1 MSHNPPSFPSGFSSG
16 EPASIAV
23 DSPRPYVFFD
33 LETTSVDPETA
44 EIIEIAAYFEDGREF
59 GLYVSTP
66 AEIGEEIYRITR
78 ISPDE
83 YESQKRAPGTAL
95 RAFLEFVGD
104 APLAGHNIYSYDLR
118 VLERALAALGL
129 GLPSGASPA
138 VAVDTLHWAQVRHP
152 VPPVRFGSAGEEIH
166 LPGYK
171 LGDLY
176 LYYSGTPLTGA
187 HRALEDCRATARV
200 FGFLLKDVPSPAV
213 QRLWQRLRLPEA
225 RFFPALPLTDDELE
239 EALKVPAKVPRIK
252 SAAQPFP
259 AVDQVFPKWP
269 EEELQAGR
277 VGLDNLPTFLRAVEE
292 RDLKHPGVGPL
303 LRRIPNAPASA
314 QSVRTLA
321 GSYRVKRQPG
331 GEFRS
336 PQVQMAWTV
345 ADVLKGSP
353 RAALIQAPTGTGKTK
368 GYLFPAQAHLAARDK
383 EQVLI
388 ATHTKVLQG
397 QALEELAQFSDRYTT
412 RATSVKSARNYV
424 CLEALHDALL
434 APEPAVKEHLASATA
449 HAGLTGFVS
458 AGRFDLEELPHHWSF
473 SAPFRELAFNVESF
487 SRRCRPKCAFFQHCA
502 FQTSVRHRAESQ
514 IWVTNQAWLLATLA
528 GDVPAAEQE
537 GARRPHLI
545 IDEAHNLEDVA
556 TEAFTVS
563 AGGERLRFLLRRL
576 YDARTRRG
584 IMRSRAVATEEQAVA
599 NAVANV
605 HIPKALAALDDYDAA
620 VETFMKQHGE
630 GDPKFGLEYLVS
642 ARTLGSVD
650 WQRLRRVELVL
661 INALKT
667 LREALSLIHFDSRLG
682 RLLHPSVTGLRD
694 VTNLLFERHK
704 AEHAN
709 EIHTTRWHPQEGWS
723 HLARPID
730 LAGPLQ
736 SVWAQVASVTLT
748 SATLSPTGDFG
759 YLRRTLGLPED
770 TLELSLPESLPY
782 ERAHV
787 LFPQHLPG
795 ARGENVAKFQQLYHR
810 ELGEVLPAAG
820 RSLTL
825 FTSRSRM
832 QDAGRALEHFTPL
845 LPLNRRE
852 REEVAQAMRGAGP
865 KMALGTRAFFEGVD
879 FPDLKVVNLERLPFP
894 VPDALL
900 RARQELVRERGF
912 DPWYDFYLP
921 KALLSFTQA
930 FGRLIR
936 DDRVRAG
943 EGAFVLWDKRVV
955 AAAYR
960 EIVFSALPES
970 VRLAGHLHYPQT
982 RPAFYD
988 LLARVLDVPRATLPS
1003 AELVDD
1009 QTRQLREVQEAYRG
1023 GTLSREEALEWLLL
1037 LYWPGYVLKSHQAQ
1051 AVAAALD
1058 GRDVLT
1064 LLPTGHGK
1072 SLTFQ
1077 LPALLSGG
1085 LTLVVSPLIA
1095 LMEDQVSG
1103 LRERGVPAAAV
1114 NAGRSGAEQRGIL
1127 DEVERGEVHVLYL
1140 SPERINRSAELRQ
1153 RLREMIRQGQV
1164 TRVVFDEAHC
1174 LSEWGHDFRPDYRQV
1189 LTRLEQ
1195 MGLKVPVTALT
1206 ATATPRVREQLLT
1219 DLGLRRN
1226 LETVQATSDRPN
1238 LSYYAYRARGA
1249 DTAVEKLKQTV
1260 QVLSWVQRQH
1270 PGGSAIVYVST
1281 RNAATRL
1288 AKALKT
1294 LDFAAEAYH
1303 AGLSPLVRSEV
1314 QQQFKEGEV
1323 RVIVATNA
1331 FGMGVDQ
1338 SNVRAV
1344 IHFNPPRSLAAYI
1357 QEAGR
1362 AGRDGAPAWAVLLH
1376 DRSDWSLQ
1384 AWLSRQHLPQ
1394 AAHAEALRR
1403 ALGAVGVLT
1412 TYAGELADA
1421 INTHLPEE
1429 AEAVEEEDLA
1439 WLLAVMEECGAIGTE
1454 YRVGTVRLLSA
1465 LPVGELQRDL
1475 GADLTRLLVSLGYQA
1490 GRRPVE
1496 LDLAALS
1503 RDAAE
1508 RLDDALFALA
1518 RRRPLEVLYSAHA
1531 PVLEIRRQGGSL
1543 DRFGAV
1549 VEQQQQVKAAD
1560 LETMQRY
1567 ALSNGCRRQAL
1578 LRVFDEPLVRLG
1590 SADDCCQCCNGDA
1603 APWLEE
1609 PALRD
1614 EDIRGIYRVHD
1625 TLLEFLEFDRNEH
1638 RRKGIVNPYLG
1649 KGATRMKMI
1658 LRGESVRNRKT
1669 ATDTFTVQLQVWEQ
1683 LSPFFGRLE
1692 FVSEK
1697 EIDSSLAEA
1706 AAAGQLHI
1714 TDFQQGRMFGISEAG
1729 LLQLQQRRRKTTAQ
1743 RINA

>member
-1 MSHNPPSFPSGFSSG
+1 MTEKIKHHNIGQTY
-16 EPASIAV
+16 A
-23 DSPRPYVFFD
+23 FFD
-33 LETTSVDPETA
+33 LETTSTDPETA

-59 GLYVSTP
+59 SLYVSTP
-66 AEIGEEIYRITR
+66 AEISEEIYRITR
-78 ISPDE
+78 IPPEE
-83 YESQKRAPGTAL
+83 YEVEKVAPAQAL
-95 RAFLEFVGD
+95 AAFLDFIGN
-104 APLAGHNIYSYDLR
+104 APLAGHNIYAYDLR
-118 VLERALAALGL
+118 VLERALEALGL
-129 GLPSGASPA
+129 AMPPGADTA
-138 VAVDTLHWAQVRHP
+138 VAIDTLHWAQVRHP
-152 VPPVRFGSAGEEIH
+152 VPPVRLAKTGETVH

-176 LYYSGTPLTGA
+176 AFYAGVPLEGA
-187 HRALEDCRATARV
+187 HRALEDCRATAKI
-200 FGFLLKDVPSPAV
+200 FSFLREDPPSLQI
-213 QRLWQRLRLPEA
+213 QRLWQRLKLPEA
-225 RFFPALPLTDDELE
+225 CFYPAIALSDAEIETV
-239 EALKVPAKVPRIK
+239 LKVPARVPRIN
-252 SAAQPFP
+252 SMAQPFP
-259 AVDQVFPKWP
+259 KVEQVFPQWP
-269 EEELQAGR
+269 LNEVQSGR
-277 VGLDNLPTFLRAVEE
+277 VSAEQLPVFLQAVEE
-292 RDLKHPGVGPL
+292 KKLSHPGVDLL
-303 LRRIPNAPASA
+303 LRQNPDAVESA
-314 QSVRTLA
+314 RTIRTLA
-321 GSYRVKRQPG
+321 GSYRIKKQPDAS
-331 GEFRS
+331 FSS
-336 PQVQMAWTV
+336 PQVQMAQTV
-345 ADVLKGSP
+345 AEVLKGLP
-353 RAALIQAPTGTGKTK
+353 KAALIQAPTGTGKTK
-368 GYLFPAQAHLAARDK
+368 GYLFPAQAHLAVHSK
-383 EQVLI
+383 EQILV

-397 QALEELAQFSDRYTT
+397 QALEELEQFSNLYTT

-424 CLEALHDALL
+424 CIEALHDALL
-434 APEPAVKEHLASATA
+434 SPETKSKEHLATATA
-449 HAGLTGFVS
+449 KAGLASFVA

-473 SAPFRELAFNVESF
+473 SASFRELAFNVESF
-487 SRRCRPKCAFFQHCA
+487 SQRCREKCAFFKHCA

-514 IWVTNQAWLLATLA
+514 LWVTNQAWLLATLA
-528 GDVPAAEQE
+528 GDAPAIEQDT
-537 GARRPHLI
+537 AKLPHLI

-563 AGGERLRFLLRRL
+563 ASGERLRFLLRRL
-576 YDARTRRG
+576 YDARTQRG
-584 IMRSRAVATEEQAVA
+584 LMRSRAVASEERDIA
-599 NAVANV
+599 NSVANV
-605 HIPKALAALDDYDAA
+605 HIPKGLAALTEYDAA
-620 VETFMKQHGE
+620 VEAFMKQHGD
-630 GDPKFGLEYLVS
+630 GNPQFGLEYLVS

-661 INALKT
+661 IDALKT
-667 LREALSLIHFDSRLG
+667 LRETLILIHSGSRLG
-682 RLLHPSVTGLRD
+682 RLLHPSVTSLLD
-694 VTNLLFERHK
+694 VTNLFYERHK

-709 EIHTTRWHPQEGWS
+709 EIHTTHWHPQEGWT

-736 SVWAQVASVTLT
+736 NVWSRVASVTLT

-759 YLRRTLGLPED
+759 YLKRTLGLPED

-795 ARGENVAKFQQLYHR
+795 ARGENLAKFQQLYHQ
-810 ELGEVLPAAG
+810 ELSTMLPAAK

-825 FTSRSRM
+825 FTSRTRM
-832 QDAGRALEHFTPL
+832 QDAGRALEKFTPL
-845 LPLNRRE
+845 LPLNRRQ
-852 REEVAQAMRGAGP
+852 REEVAQAMRESGP

-879 FPDLKVVNLERLPFP
+879 FPNLKVVNLERLPFP

-936 DDRVRAG
+936 DDRMQAG

-960 EIVFSALPES
+960 EVVFSALPES
-970 VRLAGHLHYPQT
+970 VRLAGNLHYPSD
-982 RPAFYD
+982 RKGFYD
-988 LLARVLDVPRATLPS
+988 LLARVLDVPRETLPS

-1009 QTRQLREVQEAYRG
+1009 QTQQLQEVQQAYRDG
-1023 GTLSREEALEWLLL
+1023 SLSREEALEWLLL
-1037 LYWPGYVLKSHQAQ
+1037 LYWPGYTLKPHQEQ
-1051 AVAAALD
+1051 AIHAALD
-1058 GRDVLT
+1058 ERDILT

-1077 LPALLSGG
+1077 LPALLTGG
-1085 LTLVVSPLIA
+1085 LTLIISPLIA

-1103 LRERGVPAAAV
+1103 MRERGVPAAAV
-1114 NAGRSGAEQRGIL
+1114 NASRSGAEQRGIL
-1127 DEVERGEVHVLYL
+1127 DEVERGEVHILYL
-1140 SPERINRSAELRQ
+1140 SPERVNRSAELRQ
-1153 RLREMIRQGQV
+1153 RLREMIRQGRV

-1189 LTRLEQ
+1189 LSRLEQ

-1206 ATATPRVREQLLT
+1206 ATATPRVRTQLLT
-1219 DLGLRRN
+1219 DLGLQRN
-1226 LETVQATSDRPN
+1226 LEIVKATSDRPN
-1238 LSYYAYRARGA
+1238 LSYYAYQARGN

-1260 QVLSWVQRQH
+1260 QILAWTQQKH
-1270 PGGSAIVYVST
+1270 PNSSAIVYVST

-1303 AGLSPLVRSEV
+1303 AGLSPLIRSEV

-1338 SNVRAV
+1338 GNVRAV

-1394 AAHAEALRR
+1394 IGHAQALLQ
-1403 ALGAVGVLT
+1403 ALGASGILT
-1412 TYAGELADA
+1412 TYPGELSDA
-1421 INTHLPEE
+1421 INAHLSEE

-1439 WLLAVMEECGAIGTE
+1439 WLLAVMEECGTVSTE

-1465 LPVGELQRDL
+1465 LSDVELRQEL
-1475 GADLTRLLVSLGYQA
+1475 GIGMLQTLLRLGYKA

-1496 LDLAALS
+1496 LNLASLN
-1503 RDAAE
+1503 REEAE
-1508 RLDDALFALA
+1508 QLDDALFALA

-1531 PVLEIRRQGGSL
+1531 PVLEILKRGGSL
-1543 DRFGAV
+1543 DRFSTV
-1549 VEQQQQVKAAD
+1549 VEQQQKVKIAD
-1560 LETMQRY
+1560 LETMKQY
-1567 ALSNGCRRQAL
+1567 AISNACRRQAL
-1578 LRVFDEPLVRLG
+1578 LRVFEEALPHSL
-1590 SADDCCQCCNGDA
+1590 STEDCCQSCNGDA

-1609 PALRD
+1609 PELRD

-1625 TLLEFLEFDRNEH
+1625 TLLEFLEFDQNEH
-1638 RRKGIVNPYLG
+1638 KRKGIVNPYLG
-1649 KGATRMKMI
+1649 KGLTRMKMI
-1658 LRGESVRNRKT
+1658 LRGESVRNRKS
-1669 ATDTFTVQLQVWEQ
+1669 ATETFTVQLHPWEQ

-1692 FVSEK
+1692 FVSER

-1706 AAAGQLHI
+1706 GTSGLLRV
-1714 TDFQQGRMFGISEAG
+1714 TGFQQGQMFSISEAG
-1729 LLQLQQRRRKTTAQ
+1729 IQHLQKRRRKTTVQ

>member
-1 MSHNPPSFPSGFSSG
+1 
-16 EPASIAV
+16 
-23 DSPRPYVFFD
+23 
-33 LETTSVDPETA
+33 
-44 EIIEIAAYFEDGREF
+44 
-59 GLYVSTP
+59 
-66 AEIGEEIYRITR
+66 
-78 ISPDE
+78 
-83 YESQKRAPGTAL
+83 
-95 RAFLEFVGD
+95 
-104 APLAGHNIYSYDLR
+104 
-118 VLERALAALGL
+118 
-129 GLPSGASPA
+129 
-138 VAVDTLHWAQVRHP
+138 
-152 VPPVRFGSAGEEIH
+152 
-166 LPGYK
+166 
-171 LGDLY
+171 
-176 LYYSGTPLTGA
+176 
-187 HRALEDCRATARV
+187 
-200 FGFLLKDVPSPAV
+200 
-213 QRLWQRLRLPEA
+213 
-225 RFFPALPLTDDELE
+225 
-239 EALKVPAKVPRIK
+239 
-252 SAAQPFP
+252 
-259 AVDQVFPKWP
+259 
-269 EEELQAGR
+269 
-277 VGLDNLPTFLRAVEE
+277 
-292 RDLKHPGVGPL
+292 
-303 LRRIPNAPASA
+303 
-314 QSVRTLA
+314 
-321 GSYRVKRQPG
+321 
-331 GEFRS
+331 
-336 PQVQMAWTV
+336 
-345 ADVLKGSP
+345 
-353 RAALIQAPTGTGKTK
+353 
-368 GYLFPAQAHLAARDK
+368 
-383 EQVLI
+383 
-388 ATHTKVLQG
+388 
-397 QALEELAQFSDRYTT
+397 
-412 RATSVKSARNYV
+412 
-424 CLEALHDALL
+424 
-434 APEPAVKEHLASATA
+434 
-449 HAGLTGFVS
+449 
-458 AGRFDLEELPHHWSF
+458 
-473 SAPFRELAFNVESF
+473 
-487 SRRCRPKCAFFQHCA
+487 
-502 FQTSVRHRAESQ
+502 
-514 IWVTNQAWLLATLA
+514 
-528 GDVPAAEQE
+528 
-537 GARRPHLI
+537 
-545 IDEAHNLEDVA
+545 
-556 TEAFTVS
+556 
-563 AGGERLRFLLRRL
+563 
-576 YDARTRRG
+576 
-584 IMRSRAVATEEQAVA
+584 
-599 NAVANV
+599 
-605 HIPKALAALDDYDAA
+605 
-620 VETFMKQHGE
+620 MKQHGE
-630 GDPKFGLEYLVS
+630 GNPQFGLEYLVS

-650 WQRLRRVELVL
+650 WQRLRRVELAL
-661 INALKT
+661 IDALKV
-667 LREALSLIHFDSRLG
+667 LREALALVRPDSRLG
-682 RLLHPSVTGLRD
+682 RLLHPSVTSLRD
-694 VTNLLFERHK
+694 VTHLMFERHR

-709 EIHTTRWHPQEGWS
+709 EIHTTRWHPQEGWT
-723 HLARPID
+723 HLARPVD

-736 SVWAQVASVTLT
+736 NVWSQVASITLT
-748 SATLSPTGDFG
+748 SATLSPTGDFS

-795 ARGENVAKFQQLYHR
+795 ARGENLAKFQQLYHQ
-810 ELGEVLPAAG
+810 ELLEVLPAAK

-825 FTSRSRM
+825 FTSRARM
-832 QDAGRALEHFTPL
+832 QDAGRALEKFTPL

-852 REEVAQAMRGAGP
+852 REEVAQAMRETGP

-900 RARQELVRERGF
+900 RARQELMRERGF

-936 DDRVRAG
+936 DDRARSG

-960 EIVFSALPES
+960 EVVFSALPES
-970 VRLAGHLHYPQT
+970 VRLAGHLHYPADRQ
-982 RPAFYD
+982 AFYD
-988 LLARVLDVPRATLPS
+988 LLARVLDVPRETLPS
-1003 AELVDD
+1003 DDLVDD
-1009 QTRQLREVQEAYRG
+1009 QTRQLREVQQAYRDG
-1023 GTLSREEALEWLLL
+1023 SLSREEALEWLLL
-1037 LYWPGYVLKSHQAQ
+1037 LYWPGYLLKPHQAQ
-1051 AVAAALD
+1051 AIDAALD

-1077 LPALLSGG
+1077 VPALLMGG

-1103 LRERGVPAAAV
+1103 LRERGVLAAAV
-1114 NAGRSGAEQRGIL
+1114 NASRSGAEQRGIL

-1153 RLREMIRQGQV
+1153 RLLQLIGRGLV

-1189 LTRLEQ
+1189 LARLEQ
-1195 MGLKVPVTALT
+1195 LGLKVPVTALT
-1206 ATATPRVREQLLT
+1206 ATATPRVRAQLLT
-1219 DLGLRRN
+1219 DLGLRRD
-1226 LETVQATSDRPN
+1226 LETVKATSDRPN

-1260 QVLSWVQRQH
+1260 QALSWTQREH

-1394 AAHAEALRR
+1394 ATHAEALLR
-1403 ALGAVGVLT
+1403 ALGSTGVLT
-1412 TYAGELADA
+1412 TYAGELSEA
-1421 INTHLPEE
+1421 INAQLPEE
-1429 AEAVEEEDLA
+1429 ADAVEEEDLA
-1439 WLLAVMEECGAIGTE
+1439 WLLAVMEECGAVSTE
-1454 YRVGTVRLLSA
+1454 YRVGTVRLLSG
-1465 LPVGELQRDL
+1465 LPSTDLHQELD
-1475 GADLTRLLVSLGYQA
+1475 ADLVRLLLGLGYQA

-1496 LDLAALS
+1496 LNLATL
-1503 RDAAE
+1503 RREEAE
-1508 RLDDALFALA
+1508 RLDSALFALA
-1518 RRRPLEVLYSAHA
+1518 RRRPLDVLYSAHA
-1531 PVLEIRRQGGSL
+1531 PVLEIRRRGGSL

-1560 LETMQRY
+1560 LDTMRQY

-1578 LRVFDEPLVRLG
+1578 LRVFDEPLVRTRPT
-1590 SADDCCQCCNGDA
+1590 AECCQSCNGDD
-1603 APWLEE
+1603 APWLAE
-1609 PALRD
+1609 PSLRD

-1625 TLLEFLEFDRNEH
+1625 TLLEFLEFDQGEH

-1649 KGATRMKMI
+1649 KGLTRLKMI

-1669 ATDTFTVQLQVWEQ
+1669 ATDTFTVQLHVWEQ

-1697 EIDSSLAEA
+1697 EIDRSLTEA
-1706 AAAGQLHI
+1706 AQ
-1714 TDFQQGRMFGISEAG
+1714 AG
-1729 LLQLQQRRRKTTAQ
+1729 LLQVTGFQQGQMFSVSDAGLRHLQRRRRQTTAQ